1 VAGGGKKHKLQPVVA
16 VVFAALASTASAG
29 QCPDAMDTARR
40 LVLVTTP
47 TMNSASARMQL
58 FVRNS
63 PGSRWASHGP
73 AEPAVVGQAGLAWG
87 FPFVRFRRE
96 GEEEKFEGDRRTP
109 AGFFRI
115 GPSFGF
121 AASAL
126 PGHIQVK
133 EGETVCVEDPGSPH
147 YNKITKRAEL
157 GPDVRADEMR
167 STSLYRFGL
176 FIDYPSDRASRR
188 GSCIFIHIWS
198 TPTKGT
204 AGCIAAP
211 EERVRMLQYFAQEG
225 AVLTVL
231 PVYALEQFSGCLPGI
246 VN

>member
-87 FPFVRFRRE
+87 FPFVRFRRK
-96 GEEEKFEGDRRTP
+96 GRRRSSR
-109 AGFFRI
+109 AIGARGRI
-115 GPSFGF
+115 F
-121 AASAL
+121 
-126 PGHIQVK
+126 
-133 EGETVCVEDPGSPH
+133 PH
-147 YNKITKRAEL
+147 RSELWFCCLRIARA
-157 GPDVRADEMR
+157 
-167 STSLYRFGL
+167 Y
-176 FIDYPSDRASRR
+176 
-188 GSCIFIHIWS
+188 
-198 TPTKGT
+198 
-204 AGCIAAP
+204 
-211 EERVRMLQYFAQEG
+211 
-225 AVLTVL
+225 
-231 PVYALEQFSGCLPGI
+231 SGQGR
-246 VN
+246 